1 MVLKEAPRH
10 CRKRDLYIFLADLG
24 FVLQGVF
31 EMMQQFDR
39 PEFAADITFLQQEQ
53 RGVVLNGFAHVLML

>member
-1 MVLKEAPRH
+1 MALKGAPRY
-10 CRKRDLYIFLADLG
+10 CRKPDLYIFLADLR

-53 RGVVLNGFAHVLML
+53 RGVV